1 MLYVHDLHPRIG
13 IRARI
18 QAGGCPA
25 RITDPATCRAIG
37 TVTDVEEVMTDSAM
51 PPWAKHLSSV
61 GIHASI
67 RRTAP
72 GVQNP
77 LPPGEQT
84 LIAGGKLYLN
94 DCVGCHGELGKPP
107 SQFGASFY
115 PPAPQFPLVGT
126 QYSQNEVFWIAKHG
140 IRRTGMGAQAD
151 SYSDQQLWTLAAFIV
166 RMPNLPPAVLSEI
179 QPKPA
184 S

>member
-1 MLYVHDLHPRIG
+1 MKNFLSG
-13 IRARI
+13 FF
-18 QAGGCPA
+18 AGCVLLVL
-25 RITDPATCRAIG
+25 G
-37 TVTDVEEVMTDSAM
+37 TAAYLGLGYADVRSDSAM
-51 PPWAKHLSSV
+51 PPWAKNLSSI

-166 RMPNLPPAVLSEI
+166 RMPNLPPAVLSGI